1 MKSQILT
8 FDEIDRL
15 AVKVAENMK
24 KGGCI
29 GLIGDLGAGK
39 TTFTKKI
46 CKYYGIEENIK
57 SPTFTYVIGYTS
69 GSVNVYHFDAYR
81 IINPEEIY
89 EIGFEDYVGE
99 DGSVIIVEWSN
110 NISDE
115 MTEDTVYIEIEH
127 NDENTRKV
135 SIYKLKNG
143 EKEYADIFHNNNN

>member
-15 AVKVAENMK
+15 AVKVAKHMK
-24 KGGCI
+24 NGGCL

-46 CKYYGIEENIK
+46 CGYYGIKENIK
-57 SPTFTYVIGYTS
+57 SPTFTYVIEYIS

-99 DGSVIIVEWSN
+99 EGSVIIVEWAN

-115 MTEDTVYIEIEH
+115 MPEYTVYIEIEH
-127 NDENTRKV
+127 NGEDTRKV

-143 EKEYADIFHNNNN
+143 EKEYADIFHNNND